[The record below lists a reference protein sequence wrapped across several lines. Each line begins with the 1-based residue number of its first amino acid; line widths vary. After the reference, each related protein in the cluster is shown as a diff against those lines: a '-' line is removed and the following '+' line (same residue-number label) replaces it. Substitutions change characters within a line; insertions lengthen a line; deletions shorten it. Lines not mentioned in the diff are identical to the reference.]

1 MKKTRK
7 MRNLGETGKTGVRRR
22 SLAALFL
29 TLGAATFPTWPGF
42 SSAPASARE
51 RGLAVVAK
59 NRIEAILVGVDEY
72 ASRNVETLTYAGAD
86 AKKLRD
92 ALTKIGV
99 PEESV
104 RLFVSRGGLRER
116 PDKAT
121 IMAAL
126 DEAVKNSGPSSTIL
140 VALSGHGFETP
151 DGEAAFCPEDAKI
164 SVSGVEIY
172 VDKDSAILISEVAEK
187 LRSDDAKFKLLI
199 VDACRAPA
207 GARTTRGR
215 RSFVT
220 GDASGL
226 AFLQSC
232 SSGESSWEDESVEG
246 GLFTHYFVEGLTGA
260 AADEE
265 GGVSFL
271 GVCDY
276 AARRTK
282 ARARALRNASQT
294 PFHRM
299 SGTNFYLVEP
309 GGTRRGGESATASAA
324 TFFTEAFQAFSA
336 KDYATAKRKCEASLA
351 ASRTEAEKAAARNLL
366 AMIEQAQQPQTGG
379 TPGTQT
385 STAQSQPQRPTSQP
399 SQTQT
404 ASSSNATSD
413 EESYPGDWS
422 DAPKAGTRK
431 TLEVDGIAYNFRYCP
446 AGSFQM
452 GSPTSESGRGSDETQ
467 HRVTLDGFWM
477 LETEVTVGMYRSF
490 VKATGHKMG
499 PGYNYQGG
507 WGYNAS
513 TGKFE
518 YGSQYT
524 WDNPGFPQT
533 DAHPVTG
540 VDWAGAK
547 AFCDWLARKSG
558 LPIRLPSEAEWE
570 YACRAGST
578 TAYSFGSDEE
588 DLTKYGNVA
597 DASAKRKFPNWTTTV
612 SSEDGYVFT
621 SPVKMFKPNEWNL
634 YDMHGNVGEWCADW
648 YDADYYKTKNSAQ
661 GLINETSG
669 SSRVLR
675 GGSRDDGAQNCRSA
689 YRNIYD
695 PTGRNNYNGFRLVL
709 GR

>member
-1 MKKTRK
+1 
-7 MRNLGETGKTGVRRR
+7 MRMRRLSGIGKTGETRKTTKIGKAAT
-22 SLAALFL
+22 LALLTAALFGVATSDASAQER
-29 TLGAATFPTWPGF
+29 TLG
-42 SSAPASARE
+42 
-51 RGLAVVAK
+51 VVAK
-59 NRIEAILVGVDEY
+59 NRVEAILVGVDEY

-116 PDKAT
+116 PNKAT

-126 DEAVKNSGPSSTIL
+126 DEAVKNSGPNSTIL

-164 SVSGVEIY
+164 SVSGVEVY

-187 LRSDDAKFKLLI
+187 LRKDDAKFKLLI

-207 GARTTRGR
+207 GARTTNGR

-309 GGTRRGGESATASAA
+309 SGTRSGGTGASAA
-324 TFFTEAFQAFSA
+324 ELFTEAFQAFSA
-336 KDYATAKRKCEASLA
+336 KDYATAKSKCEASLA

-366 AMIEQAQQPQTGG
+366 AMIEQAQQPQ

-446 AGSFQM
+446 AGTFQM
-452 GSPTSESGRGSDETQ
+452 GSPESEMDRESDETQ

-490 VKATGHKMG
+490 VKATNYKMG
-499 PGYNYQGG
+499 PGYDGKGG
-507 WGYNAS
+507 WGYDS
-513 TGKFE
+513 S
-518 YGSQYT
+518 GSSGQSLNYT
-524 WDNPGFPQT
+524 WENPGFSFGFQQT
-533 DAHPVTG
+533 DAHPVTQ
-540 VDWAGAK
+540 VDWEGAK
-547 AFCDWLARKSG
+547 AFCDWLARESG

-578 TAYSFGSDEE
+578 TAYSFGSDGE
-588 DLTKYGNVA
+588 DLTEYGNVA
-597 DASAKRKFPNWTTTV
+597 DASVKRKFPNWTTV

-621 SPVKMFKPNEWNL
+621 APVKTFKPNEWNL
-634 YDMHGNVGEWCADW
+634 YDMHGNVWEWCADW

-661 GLINETSG
+661 GLINETPG
-669 SSRVLR
+669 SYRVLR
-675 GGSRDDGAQNCRSA
+675 GGGWSYSARYCRSA
-689 YRNIYD
+689 YRRINVPAYRRD
-695 PTGRNNYNGFRLVL
+695 SYGFRLVL

>member
-1 MKKTRK
+1 M
-7 MRNLGETGKTGVRRR
+7 
-22 SLAALFL
+22 
-29 TLGAATFPTWPGF
+29 
-42 SSAPASARE
+42 
-51 RGLAVVAK
+51 
-59 NRIEAILVGVDEY
+59 VGVDEY

-126 DEAVKNSGPSSTIL
+126 DEAVENSGPRSTIL

-164 SVSGVEIY
+164 SVSGGEIY
-172 VDKDSAILISEVAEK
+172 VDKNSAILISEVAEK

-232 SSGESSWEDESVEG
+232 SSGESSWEDESVAG

-260 AADEE
+260 AADDE

-309 GGTRRGGESATASAA
+309 SGTQGGETATASAA
-324 TFFTEAFQAFSA
+324 TLFTEAFQAFSA
-336 KDYATAKRKCEASLA
+336 KNYATARVKCEASLA

-366 AMIEQAQQPQTGG
+366 AMIEQAQKPQT
-379 TPGTQT
+379 TGTQT
-385 STAQSQPQRPTSQP
+385 STAQPQRPTSQP
-399 SQTQT
+399 PQTQT
-404 ASSSNATSD
+404 ASSSNATN
-413 EESYPGDWS
+413 DW
-422 DAPKAGTRK
+422 DAEHEAGTLK
-431 TLEVDGIAYNFRYCP
+431 SLTVDGITYNFRYCP
-446 AGSFQM
+446 AGTFQM
-452 GSPTSESGRGSDETQ
+452 GSPESEEGRKDDETQ
-467 HRVTLDGFWM
+467 HEVTLDGFWM

-499 PGYNYQGG
+499 PGYEGRGG
-507 WGYNAS
+507 LSYNTS
-513 TGKFE
+513 KGELE

-540 VDWAGAK
+540 VDYAGAV
-547 AFCDWLARKSG
+547 AFCEWLSQETGA
-558 LPIRLPSEAEWE
+558 PIRLPSEAEWE

-578 TAYSFGSDEE
+578 RAYSFGSAAE
-588 DLTKYGNVA
+588 DLTEYGNIA
-597 DASAKRKFPNWTTTV
+597 DASAKRKLA
-612 SSEDGYVFT
+612 SSFTKYLAFASSDDGYALT
-621 SPVKMFKPNEWNL
+621 APVKSFRSNAWNL
-634 YDMHGNVGEWCADW
+634 FDMHGNVCEWCADW
-648 YDADYYKTKNSAQ
+648 YDSDYYATSNNAQ
-661 GLINETSG
+661 NLINETNAG
-669 SSRVLR
+669 SRVLR
-675 GGSRDDGAQNCRSA
+675 GGNWSCRAELCRSA
-689 YRNIYD
+689 CRFSNP
-695 PTGRNNYNGFRLVL
+695 PTFRFCYYGFRLAL
-709 GR
+709 GRER